1 MFVVYLSW
9 SNWNLELLGF
19 EKRGKP
25 EYPGKTS
32 DAPKEKTNNKLNPH
46 MALML
51 GFEPGQHWWGVSS
64 LTTVPS
70 LGLLFPPVIAHF
82 EFNSRVS
89 LGRCCV

>member
-1 MFVVYLSW
+1 MFVLYLSW
-9 SNWNLELLGF
+9 SNWNLEMLGF

-25 EYPGKTS
+25 EYPAKTS
-32 DAPKEKTNNKLNPH
+32 DGAKEKTKNKLYPH
-46 MALML
+46 MTLTL
-51 GFEPGQHWWGVSS
+51 GFEPRLHWWEVSS

-70 LGLLFPPVIAHF
+70 HGLLFPLVIGHF

>member
-9 SNWNLELLGF
+9 SNWNLEMLGF
-19 EKRGKP
+19 EKGGKP

-32 DAPKEKTNNKLNPH
+32 DAAKEKTNNKLNPH
-46 MALML
+46 MTLTL
-51 GFEPGQHWWGVSS
+51 FEPGLHWWEVSS

-70 LGLLFPPVIAHF
+70 LGLLFPLVIAHF
-82 EFNSRVS
+82 EFNSS